1 MKKILKLLLV
11 FLPFGILMFLFQPQ
25 HLEYH
30 ELKGSVKEV
39 EYEKHYD
46 LYVGLDDALQ
56 GVWLDIEEVEKI
68 EGAVIKKYD
77 YTDDLVASLDTTIT
91 YKAAF
96 YLGGHVKHSN
106 LKYNLIDS
114 LLNDYC
120 YSEYQ
125 ENDSRGNWIEKRR
138 DYWFE
143 GLGYACEVKRKI
155 TYYSPFEVVLY
166 ILFYSLLLWVSIYC
180 AINIMNGE
188 KCFRK
193 F

>member
-11 FLPFGILMFLFQPQ
+11 FLPFGILMLLFQPQ

-30 ELKGSVKEV
+30 ELKGYVKEV
-39 EYEKHYD
+39 EYEKHYY
-46 LYVGLDDALQ
+46 LYAGLDDALQ
-56 GVWLDIEEVEKI
+56 GFWLDIEEVENLEGVVI
-68 EGAVIKKYD
+68 EKYR

-96 YLGGHVKHSN
+96 YLGGRVKHSN

-114 LLNDYC
+114 LIVDCSFDLL
-120 YSEYQ
+120 Q
-125 ENDSRGNWIEKRR
+125 KNDSRGNWIETSG
-138 DYWFE
+138 DYAFE
-143 GLGYACEVKRKI
+143 GFGYSCEANRKI

-166 ILFYSLLLWVSIYC
+166 ILFYSLLLWVGIYC